1 MYDAKSLFNTRQK
14 EELIEKLN
22 YNKFIFN
29 GHFLIFL
36 TIMLGAFA
44 LGYSNWLQDIP
55 QNINYRLVLSV
66 ILAVVSIFPLR
77 TLFREADKLYL
88 LPFEKHLSI
97 YIKKAIIY
105 SYINRLFL
113 PIIVLI
119 VGFPLFYELLGSK
132 FYLYITVIVL
142 SFIYPLMG
150 LIIKWFWLKYG
161 LEVWGANILLFIVY
175 ATGYFITLKVGLFS
189 GITTILVLI
198 SLVILMESINRG
210 TFYQWE
216 TLIAIEYNHKMNYY
230 KLVNMFTDVKV
241 LNERTVRR
249 KYLDLFL
256 RIPSYK
262 KFNENY
268 MYKFLFIR
276 SFARGKD
283 AFFIVLRFLII
294 GLILIWWIDQAII
307 SAILGALIMYLL
319 ILQLSQFYKQQ
330 AYGLW
335 PQVWPVNEGKVIKG
349 YHQFLISMMWVL
361 GAILSIIYIV
371 KFVTT
376 SYFFII
382 FFIVGWL
389 TIDSSIKKI
398 KKHQELLRD

>member
-1 MYDAKSLFNTRQK
+1 MNDAKSLFNIRQK
-14 EELIEKLN
+14 EEVIEKLK

-29 GHFLIFL
+29 GHFLIFI

-44 LGYSNWLQDIP
+44 LGYSNWLKDIP
-55 QNINYRLVLSV
+55 QNINYHLIISIMLSV
-66 ILAVVSIFPLR
+66 CSIFPLR

-88 LPFEKHLSI
+88 LPFEKHLLV
-97 YIKKAIIY
+97 YIKKAITY
-105 SYINRLFL
+105 SYLNRLYL
-113 PIIVLI
+113 PVVILVIGL
-119 VGFPLFYELLGSK
+119 PLFYKLMVND
-132 FYLYITVIVL
+132 FYLYITLIIL
-142 SFIYPLMG
+142 SFIFPLFG
-150 LIIKWFWLKYG
+150 LVIKWFWLKYG
-161 LEVWGANILLFIVY
+161 LEMWSVNIVLFIIY
-175 ATGYFITLKVGLFS
+175 ASGYYTTLKVGLMS
-189 GITTILVLI
+189 SILTIVMLI
-198 SLVILMESINRG
+198 ALVILMEIMNRD

-216 TLIAIEYNHKMNYY
+216 TLISIEHNHKMNYY
-230 KLVNMFTDVKV
+230 KFVNMFTDVKV

-249 KYLDLFL
+249 RYLDIFL
-256 RIPSYK
+256 KVPASK
-262 KFNENY
+262 KFNQDY

-294 GLILIWWIDQAII
+294 GLLLIWWIDQSVI

-335 PQVWPVNEGKVIKG
+335 PQVWPVSEHQVIKG
-349 YHQFLISMMWVL
+349 YHQFLNNMMIILAV
-361 GAILSIIYIV
+361 ILSIIYIV
-371 KFVTT
+371 KFPTAI
-376 SYFFII
+376 YFVIL

>member
-55 QNINYRLVLSV
+55 QNINYRLILSV

-88 LPFEKHLSI
+88 LPFEKHLSV

-175 ATGYFITLKVGLFS
+175 ASGYFITLKVGLFS

-256 RIPSYK
+256 RIPSSK

>member
-55 QNINYRLVLSV
+55 QNINYRLILSV

-175 ATGYFITLKVGLFS
+175 ASGYFITLKVGLFS

-256 RIPSYK
+256 RTPSSK

-335 PQVWPVNEGKVIKG
+335 PQVWPVNEDKVIKG

>member
-1 MYDAKSLFNTRQK
+1 
-14 EELIEKLN
+14 
-22 YNKFIFN
+22 
-29 GHFLIFL
+29 
-36 TIMLGAFA
+36 
-44 LGYSNWLQDIP
+44 
-55 QNINYRLVLSV
+55 
-66 ILAVVSIFPLR
+66 
-77 TLFREADKLYL
+77 
-88 LPFEKHLSI
+88 
-97 YIKKAIIY
+97 
-105 SYINRLFL
+105 
-113 PIIVLI
+113 
-119 VGFPLFYELLGSK
+119 
-132 FYLYITVIVL
+132 
-142 SFIYPLMG
+142 
-150 LIIKWFWLKYG
+150 
-161 LEVWGANILLFIVY
+161 
-175 ATGYFITLKVGLFS
+175 
-189 GITTILVLI
+189 
-198 SLVILMESINRG
+198 MESINRG

-256 RIPSYK
+256 RIPSSK

>member
-1 MYDAKSLFNTRQK
+1 MNDAKTLYNLRQK
-14 EELIEKLN
+14 EEVLEKLK

-29 GHFLIFL
+29 GHFLIFI

-44 LGYSNWLQDIP
+44 LGYSNWLKDIP
-55 QNINYRLVLSV
+55 QNINYRLIVSLVLS
-66 ILAVVSIFPLR
+66 ICSIFPMR

-88 LPFEKHLSI
+88 LPFEKHLST
-97 YIKKAIIY
+97 YIKKAITY
-105 SYINRLFL
+105 SYINRLYL
-113 PIIVLI
+113 PVVILVIGL
-119 VGFPLFYELLGSK
+119 PLFYQLLGSE
-132 FYLYITVIVL
+132 FHLYITVMVL
-142 SFIYPLMG
+142 SFIFPILG
-150 LIIKWFWLKYG
+150 LVIKWFWLKYG
-161 LEVWGANILLFIVY
+161 LEIWGVNVLLFIVF
-175 ATGYFITLKVGLFS
+175 ASGYYTTLKVGMLS
-189 GITTILVLI
+189 GLLSIVILIALI
-198 SLVILMESINRG
+198 ILMENINRG

-216 TLIAIEYNHKMNYY
+216 TLVSLEHNHKMNYY
-230 KLVNMFTDVKV
+230 KFVNMFTDVKV

-249 KYLDLFL
+249 RYLDVFL
-256 RIPSYK
+256 KVPRSK
-262 KFNENY
+262 KFNQNN
-268 MYKFLFIR
+268 MYKYLFVR

-294 GLILIWWIDQAII
+294 GLLLIWWIDQSVI

-335 PQVWPVNEGKVIKG
+335 PQVWPVSEHQVIKG
-349 YHQFLISMMWVL
+349 YHQFLINMMLIL
-361 GAILSIIYIV
+361 GVILSIIYIV
-371 KFVTT
+371 KFLSTT
-376 SYFFII
+376 YFVVL

>member
-55 QNINYRLVLSV
+55 QNINYRLILSV

-175 ATGYFITLKVGLFS
+175 ASGYFITLKVGLFS

-256 RIPSYK
+256 RIPSSK

-335 PQVWPVNEGKVIKG
+335 PQVWPVNEGKVFKG